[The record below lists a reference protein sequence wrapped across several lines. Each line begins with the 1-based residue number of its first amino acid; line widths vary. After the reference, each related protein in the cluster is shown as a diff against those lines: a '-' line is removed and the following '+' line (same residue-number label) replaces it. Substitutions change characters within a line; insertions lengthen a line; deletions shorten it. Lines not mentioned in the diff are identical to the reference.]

1 VSSSTPSSA
10 RDSGGQRKQLTL
22 QYPLVSGLDS
32 RTFWATPERGRI
44 LAADGEA
51 TKGDEAKVLRGRAR
65 RRIETREEGR
75 CRGDSMVA

>member
-1 VSSSTPSSA
+1 
-10 RDSGGQRKQLTL
+10 
-22 QYPLVSGLDS
+22 
-32 RTFWATPERGRI
+32 